1 MQKGWGLN
9 ISMIYLPIN
18 PKTILNFFSR
28 IIEIQNTIQNLENI
42 LSKKIFM
49 FSDSLYVAENIS
61 ILEFIINLLI
71 LANF

>member
-1 MQKGWGLN
+1 MKKSMQKGWGLN

-42 LSKKIFM
+42 IITSLDSKGS
-49 FSDSLYVAENIS
+49 FSLPPLPLNI
-61 ILEFIINLLI
+61 I
-71 LANF
+71 